1 MAQTATT
8 SLPTLPQ
15 INLPWFDRATGK
27 PTLEFGQWAAG
38 VDRILRAGLFGT
50 LLNAANDA
58 AAAKL
63 GVPVGGVYRIGNTVM
78 IRLV

>member
-8 SLPTLPQ
+8 SLPPLPP
-15 INLPWFDRATGK
+15 INFGWFDRATGQ
-27 PTLEFGQWAAG
+27 PTLQFGQWAAG

-50 LLNAANDA
+50 LVDAANDA
-58 AAAKL
+58 AAAKA
-63 GVPVGGVYRIGNTVM
+63 GVPVGGLYRLTNAVM